1 MEDCGAMRISKA
13 LLIRLPLLLSVSLE
27 VQAQDNPNDLIMRVS
42 RKILDSVNRLP
53 KYVCTLTIDR
63 AVYEPRGG
71 SPAHT
76 CDGLEARKKGGHLGR
91 LSASDRLRLDVAI
104 GTSHE
109 ASVATSEMYSWV
121 GENHFD
127 DQGLLDLVRQGAISS
142 GSFST
147 MLISIFGEDKA
158 SFSYN
163 GERTVDG
170 RVLAEF
176 AFHVPLEKSNYL
188 YLFANNRRSVR
199 TPIEGT
205 VLVDSKTF
213 DLVRL
218 MIHRTLPAEADAC
231 ATSQTLDYRRVSFG
245 DSDFLLVKEG
255 HLDILSLNDEMEN
268 HIGYSACHEFTG
280 ESTLTFEPPVES
292 SPSVSGQ
299 GDAGAPGFALPP
311 DLPFQ
316 LVFLDPIETAVAAA
330 GDPIRARLAAAIRA
344 PSSEV
349 LVPAGAMVL
358 CRIMKARRNYGRNAS
373 FELAVKIESVA
384 VGGKSQ
390 PFRAAPDSG
399 LRRFVKGDGQL
410 RQRTNLGRISITED
424 RDTQVFE
431 FRDASPKYIVKSGLV
446 SNWLTLAP
454 IAQP

>member
-1 MEDCGAMRISKA
+1 MEDRGAMRISKA
-13 LLIRLPLLLSVSLE
+13 LLIRLPLLPSVSLE
-27 VQAQDNPNDLIMRVS
+27 VQAQDNPNDLITRVS
-42 RKILDSVNRLP
+42 QKILDSVNRLP
-53 KYVCTLTIDR
+53 RYVCTLTIDR

-71 SPAHT
+71 SPAQT
-76 CDGLEARKKGGHLGR
+76 CDGLEARKRGGLGR
-91 LSASDRLRLDVAI
+91 LAASDKLRLDVAI

-109 ASVATSEMYSWV
+109 ASVSSSEMYSWV
-121 GENHFD
+121 GENHFAN
-127 DQGLLDLVRQGAISS
+127 QGLLDLVPQGAVSS

-158 SFSYN
+158 SFSYT
-163 GERTVDG
+163 GERTVDD

-176 AFHVPLEKSNYL
+176 AFLVPLEKSNYL
-188 YLFANNRRSVR
+188 YLFENNRRAVR
-199 TPIEGT
+199 TPMEGT
-205 VLVDSKTF
+205 VLVDSKTS

-218 MIHRTLPAEADAC
+218 TIHRALPAEADAC

-255 HLDILSLNDEMEN
+255 RLDILSLNDEMVN

-280 ESTLTFEPPVES
+280 ESTLTFEPPAEA
-292 SPSVSGQ
+292 SPSVVAK

-316 LVFLDPIETAVAAA
+316 LVFLDPIDATVAAA

-349 LVPAGAMVL
+349 LVPSGAMVL
-358 CRIMKARRNYGRNAS
+358 CRIMKARRSYGRNAS
-373 FELAVKIESVA
+373 FELAVKVESVV

-390 PFRAAPDSG
+390 PFEAAPDSG
-399 LRRFVKGDGQL
+399 FRTFAKGDGRL
-410 RQRTNLGRISITED
+410 RQRVNLGRLSITED
-424 RDTQVFE
+424 RGAQVFE
-431 FRDASPKYIVKSGLV
+431 FRDASLKYIIKSGLV